1 MRLIPFFKNIAK
13 HLVFW
18 GLGFF
23 LLWFAF
29 RGQDF
34 KTLAEKIIEIK
45 WEWALLILVITVLNH
60 LSRAHRWGITLQP
73 LSYVPKITQSFLSLM
88 FGYLVSYAVPRLGE
102 ISRCLALRNE
112 AKIPVKLSLG
122 TVVTERVV
130 DIVCLGV
137 VTALAFFMEFN
148 SISVFFSSQLF
159 QPILQKILVIN
170 YWQLALLV
178 GATFLMVLFLFF
190 LTKSFLKKHNEK
202 VLTFIK
208 GVLQG
213 IVSILYL
220 KQKGA
225 FLLHTLFIWS
235 TYFLMT
241 YLWFFAFEATA
252 NLTMGAGLSMMVI
265 GSLGRLVPVQGGGI
279 GAYHFLFQQGMLIYG
294 VGETYGLMLAL
305 VIHGFQS
312 VYYLVVGGG
321 STLLLMLRN
330 SNKPLF
336 S

>member
-1 MRLIPFFKNIAK
+1 L
-13 HLVFW
+13 
-18 GLGFF
+18 
-23 LLWFAF
+23 
-29 RGQDF
+29 
-34 KTLAEKIIEIK
+34 
-45 WEWALLILVITVLNH
+45 
-60 LSRAHRWGITLQP
+60 
-73 LSYVPKITQSFLSLM
+73 
-88 FGYLVSYAVPRLGE
+88 
-102 ISRCLALRNE
+102 
-112 AKIPVKLSLG
+112 
-122 TVVTERVV
+122 
-130 DIVCLGV
+130 
-137 VTALAFFMEFN
+137 
-148 SISVFFSSQLF
+148 FFSSQLF